1 MFSIQM
7 RKSAL
12 SMETAVEAARG
23 APSSSTSRT
32 AVTDLLVVR
41 VKATSR
47 GAVPWVGA
55 AEKSMAWATGWLSL
69 PPPPSRP
76 FSCSVTAILILPRV
90 LSSSGIISRPS
101 VARPSTSTTTRIATR
116 AP

>member
-1 MFSIQM
+1 M
-7 RKSAL
+7 RESAL
-12 SMETAVEAARG
+12 SMATAVEDVSG

-55 AEKSMAWATGWLSL
+55 AEKSMAWAAGWLSL
-69 PPPPSRP
+69 PPLPSRP
-76 FSCSVTAILILPRV
+76 ESWLVTADLIWPRV

-101 VARPSTSTTTRIATR
+101 TARPSTSTTTRMAAST
-116 AP
+116 P